1 MTYLGGEGDARTC
14 GTVSYMLIFTGIPTY
29 SVYYSLHN
37 DSIFFCILNTF
48 FVEALAFCYDFLH
61 PDDIFTPF
69 LDTVV
74 GGMSADR
81 HPAEG
86 RAVAGVA

>member
-1 MTYLGGEGDARTC
+1 MAWDERERT
-14 GTVSYMLIFTGIPTY
+14 

-48 FVEALAFCYDFLH
+48 FVEALAFCYDFLR

-69 LDTVV
+69 LV
-74 GGMSADR
+74 GTYVMRIVMQDESY
-81 HPAEG
+81 
-86 RAVAGVA
+86 V

>member
-1 MTYLGGEGDARTC
+1 MATIDT
-14 GTVSYMLIFTGIPTY
+14 

-69 LDTVV
+69 LVGTYGDSWRVV
-74 GGMSADR
+74 VKRG
-81 HPAEG
+81 
-86 RAVAGVA
+86 